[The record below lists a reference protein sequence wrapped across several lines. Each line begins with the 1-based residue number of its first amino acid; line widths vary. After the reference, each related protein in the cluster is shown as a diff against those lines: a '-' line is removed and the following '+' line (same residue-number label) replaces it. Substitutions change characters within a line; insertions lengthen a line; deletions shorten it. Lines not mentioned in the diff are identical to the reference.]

1 MKNTKF
7 GGRPAIRKPKP
18 GQRVHLSLAV
28 PQELKGKI
36 EKAAHDRGWSISV
49 EASHRLER
57 SFEAEALLP
66 QVLELKYGPKLA
78 GLLLAL
84 GNAMQHAGHM
94 AALHAASTLGDTHN
108 WLDVPAAYDQ
118 AVLAAHTILE
128 AGRLE
133 VEGSTK
139 MNIIFGTT
147 KIPMGVVAANVV
159 FASMQGHGK
168 YKSEREIV
176 EGVQIRELLGSSAS
190 RFKGG
195 KK

>member
-1 MKNTKF
+1 MRDTKF

-84 GNAMQHAGHM
+84 GSAMQHAGHM
-94 AALHAASTLGDTHN
+94 AALHAASTLGGDTHN

-118 AVLAAHTILE
+118 AVLAASRILE

-133 VEGSTK
+133 GEPSK
-139 MNIIFGTT
+139 EMYFIFGRT
-147 KIPMGVVAANVV
+147 KLPMGVVAANCV
-159 FASMQGHGK
+159 FSSIKGGGTTP
-168 YKSEREIV
+168 SEIS
-176 EGVQIRELLGSSAS
+176 EGAQIRELLGSSAA